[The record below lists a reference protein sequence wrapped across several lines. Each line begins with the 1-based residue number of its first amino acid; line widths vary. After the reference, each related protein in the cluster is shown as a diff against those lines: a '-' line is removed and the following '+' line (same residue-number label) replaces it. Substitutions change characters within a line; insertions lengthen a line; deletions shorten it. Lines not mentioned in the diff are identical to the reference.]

1 MTIATSPI
9 PTFCR
14 WNWTQAWV
22 DAIKKT
28 LPELPDEKKA
38 RLHGTGSF
46 GL

>member
-1 MTIATSPI
+1 MTIAISPI
-9 PTFCR
+9 PTCCR

-22 DAIKKT
+22 RAIEKT

-38 RLHGTGSF
+38 RFMAAGSV